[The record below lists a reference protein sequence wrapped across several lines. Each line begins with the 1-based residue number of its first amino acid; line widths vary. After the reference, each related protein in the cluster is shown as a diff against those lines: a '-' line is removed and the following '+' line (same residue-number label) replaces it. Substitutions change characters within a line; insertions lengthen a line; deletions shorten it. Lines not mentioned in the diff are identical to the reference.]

1 MKFLH
6 TLPAALVVAVAEA
19 VAADGPVYTV
29 VKRFPAFE
37 VRQYA
42 PYIVA
47 EVTVPGPA
55 SEVGSQGFT
64 LLSAYIFGGNQGR
77 RQLAMT
83 APVTNAPVTTTPE
96 PVRLAMTAPV
106 TQSASAAT
114 GDGSGFIVQFTMPRG
129 ETLATLPIPNNA
141 RVRLREQPGQLYA
154 VITYSGRWT
163 QSNDQ
168 EHIDTLRRAVV
179 DAALTP
185 IGEPVIARYDAP
197 FVPPPLRHNEVW
209 LSLVP

>member
-6 TLPAALVVAVAEA
+6 TLPAVLVVAVAEA

-29 VKRFPAFE
+29 VKRYPAFE

-55 SEVGSQGFT
+55 SEVGSQGFK

-129 ETLATLPIPNNA
+129 ETLATLPIPDNA

-168 EHIDTLRRAVV
+168 EHIDTLRRTVV
-179 DAALTP
+179 DAGLKP

-209 LSLVP
+209 LNLAP